1 MNIQKIDISNLEISP
16 LNVRKYTKDE
26 DDQFSYLKNNIESNG
41 LLNPLTVKLNN
52 DTNKYEIIAGQRRY
66 YALKDLNY
74 NLIDCNII
82 SNDKNHNDQVI
93 LSLTENIHRSNMLL
107 SERVKAI
114 QTIINS
120 VSESDEFKFNN
131 DKYEEKNKK
140 IYTKV
145 ANLINVKYRTIQ
157 QYCKISHFPDFL
169 IDKLDAKGCEKISL
183 EFAISLSKSEQFTK
197 KIMEYT
203 NSSDDESKKKI
214 EEALIEIIDIFQDI
228 RSSQRMELIK
238 IIIVAEKQNKYDNFY
253 KFMKSVLDMKAK
265 FIEDHQPPKPEP
277 PKPEPSNLD
286 SPKSESPNLD
296 LPNPESPNPESP
308 NTEPPLYINV
318 QIRNPQLQN
327 KYREDIIKR
336 FNRCIVSDMDVEVC
350 EAAHIIPFSDC
361 YNFDIDNGLLLNKIL
376 HTLFDNHRWSIHPD
390 TLRIEISSKCNDD
403 IYNIIKLYENKDITV
418 LKPYPNII
426 KYLTHHYNVF
436 LDKK

>member
-26 DDQFSYLKNNIESNG
+26 DEQFSYLKNNIESNG

-183 EFAISLSKSEQFTK
+183 EFAISLSKSDQFTK

-203 NSSDDESKKKI
+203 NSSDDEYKKKI

-228 RSSQRMELIK
+228 RSSQRIELIK

-253 KFMKSVLDMKAK
+253 KFMKSVLKLKAK
-265 FIEDHQPPKPEP
+265 FIEDNIEP
-277 PKPEPSNLD
+277 PKLDPPNPEL
-286 SPKSESPNLD
+286 PK
-296 LPNPESPNPESP
+296 PESPNSESP
-308 NTEPPLYINV
+308 NTESPNSETQLYVNV

-376 HTLFDNHRWSIHPD
+376 HTLFDNHRWSINPD

-403 IYNIIKLYENKDITV
+403 IYNIIKLYDNKYINV